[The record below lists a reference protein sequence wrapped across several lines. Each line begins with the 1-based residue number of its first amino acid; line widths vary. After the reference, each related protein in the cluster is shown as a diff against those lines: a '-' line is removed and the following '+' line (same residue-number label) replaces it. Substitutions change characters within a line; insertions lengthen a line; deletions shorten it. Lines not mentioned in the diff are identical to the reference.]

1 MIVTSPAPKVKPLEE
16 ELSRIVRA
24 SFSPAAPPPPV
35 EAERAC
41 LGAVLLR
48 NDLIPEVRAI
58 LDTVEQPFQVGQH
71 GELWRAVCALHD
83 AGKPV
88 DYASVSEYL
97 RVHGG
102 PLSPTATQVAGI
114 LDYHASFTA
123 GPHYARDVAAAAR
136 AREAV
141 HTAELAAAC
150 LRNGDTADAA
160 ALTARLSELT
170 TADMDEGLQ
179 PSDILNAPDP
189 PEPLFKNGPQP
200 GVLALLL
207 GDSGLG
213 KTFAALGLAVS
224 TSTGFT
230 IWPTFTPSRKLRVGM
245 VCAEDSAEIIKQRI
259 MAICAA
265 AHIGESVIREA
276 FSEGR
281 LSIFADANIPGPLFT
296 TNEYGAVTPSA
307 TFEKLGSWCR
317 KAKPDLLILDPFASV
332 AEVPENDNRAVNT
345 VAQELARFAART
357 GTSVVL
363 SHHTA
368 KSTRG
373 GEAGQHSAR
382 GASALPARSKWTALL
397 TREGQGLSLFI
408 AKGSYGAPLPP
419 VALERAPGGALL
431 EVDPR
436 RRMDRNAEELAAW
449 LADNKAVTVTENGI
463 EKNQRGGKTLLEAL
477 DWTPSHAL
485 AVLDRAKE
493 LRLVYNEER
502 KPSGGGSSYK
512 VLVGRKAQGMA
523 EVADNDCPF

>member
-1 MIVTSPAPKVKPLEE
+1 MPAAVMSQDSN
-16 ELSRIVRA
+16 LSRIVRA
-24 SFSPAAPPPPV
+24 SFAPAESPPPV
-35 EAERAC
+35 AAERAC

-58 LDTVEQPFQVGQH
+58 LDTVEQPFQVGEH

-88 DYASVSEYL
+88 DYASVSEFL
-97 RVHGG
+97 RVHNS
-102 PLSPTATQVAGI
+102 PLSPNATQVADI
-114 LDYHASFTA
+114 LDNGVA
-123 GPHYARDVAAAAR
+123 GYNAPAYARDVAAAAR
-136 AREAV
+136 SRDAER
-141 HTAELAAAC
+141 TAALLAAC
-150 LRNGDTADAA
+150 LRSGDTTAAA
-160 ALTARLSELT
+160 ALTTRLSELT
-170 TADMDEGLQ
+170 TGSADEGLQ
-179 PSDILNAPDP
+179 PSDILGAPDP

-224 TSTGFT
+224 TSTGFA
-230 IWPTFTPSRKLRVGM
+230 IWPSFKPSRKLRVGM
-245 VCAEDSAEIIKQRI
+245 VAAEDSREIIKQRI
-259 MAICAA
+259 LGICAA

-281 LSIFADANIPGPLFT
+281 LSIFADTSIPGPLFT

-345 VAQELARFAART
+345 VSQELARLAART
-357 GTSVVL
+357 GATVLL
-363 SHHTA
+363 SHHTSKGA
-368 KSTRG
+368 RG

-397 TREGQGLSLFI
+397 TREGQGLSLFL

-449 LADNKAVTVTENGI
+449 LADNEAVTVTENGI

-512 VLVGRKAQGMA
+512 VLVGRKAQSMA
-523 EVADNDCPF
+523 EAADNDCPF

>member
-1 MIVTSPAPKVKPLEE
+1 MPAAVMSQDS

-24 SFSPAAPPPPV
+24 SFAPAESQPPV
-35 EAERAC
+35 EAERAL
-41 LGAVLLR
+41 LGALLLAPDR
-48 NDLIPEVRAI
+48 ALPEVRGLLEA
-58 LDTVEQPFQVGQH
+58 TKEPFAVGQH
-71 GELWRAVCALHD
+71 REVWTAIIDLAD

-88 DYASVSEYL
+88 DPATVTEYL
-97 RVHGG
+97 RAHGG
-102 PLSPTATQVAGI
+102 PLAPSAAQVSALTDSAPTSC
-114 LDYHASFTA
+114 HAIT
-123 GPHYARDVAAAAR
+123 YARDVAAAAR
-136 AREAV
+136 SREGER
-141 HTAELAAAC
+141 TAEMVAVAW
-150 LRNGDTADAA
+150 RNGDTADAA

-230 IWPTFTPSRKLRVGM
+230 IWPSFKPSRKLRVGM
-245 VCAEDSAEIIKQRI
+245 VAAEDSAEIIKQRI

-307 TFEKLGSWCR
+307 TFERLSAWCR

-345 VAQELARFAART
+345 VSQELARLAARA
-357 GTSVVL
+357 GASVLL
-363 SHHTA
+363 SHHTSKGA
-368 KSTRG
+368 RG

-436 RRMDRNAEELAAW
+436 RRMDRNAEELAVW
-449 LADNKAVTVTENGI
+449 LANNKAVTVTENGI

>member
-1 MIVTSPAPKVKPLEE
+1 MSTSSRVADTLTRCIQESLAPQPT
-16 ELSRIVRA
+16 
-24 SFSPAAPPPPV
+24 PPPV
-35 EAERAC
+35 EVERAL
-41 LGAVLLR
+41 LGAVLLAPDR
-48 NDLIPEVRAI
+48 ALPEVRG
-58 LDTVEQPFQVGQH
+58 LLESVREPFAVGQH
-71 GELWRAVCALHD
+71 REVWTAIVDLAD
-83 AGKPV
+83 AGKPIDPATV
-88 DYASVSEYL
+88 TEHL
-97 RVHGG
+97 RAHGG
-102 PLSPTATQVAGI
+102 PLAPSAAQVSALTDSAPTSC
-114 LDYHASFTA
+114 HAPA
-123 GPHYARDVAAAAR
+123 YARDVAAAAR
-136 AREAV
+136 ARDAER
-141 HTAELAAAC
+141 TAALLAGC
-150 LRNGDTADAA
+150 LRSGDTTAAA
-160 ALTARLSELT
+160 ALAARVVELT
-170 TADMDEGLQ
+170 TGSADEGLQ
-179 PSDILNAPDP
+179 PSDILGAPDP
-189 PEPLFKNGPQP
+189 PEPLFRNGPQP

-213 KTFAALGLAVS
+213 KTFAALGVAVS
-224 TSTGFT
+224 TSTGFA
-230 IWPTFTPSRKLRVGM
+230 IWPSFKPSRKLRVGM
-245 VCAEDSAEIIKQRI
+245 VAAEDSREIIKQRI
-259 MAICAA
+259 LGICAA

-281 LSIFADANIPGPLFT
+281 LSIFADADIPGPLFT

-345 VAQELARFAART
+345 VSQELARLAART
-357 GTSVVL
+357 GATLLL
-363 SHHTA
+363 SHHTSKGA
-368 KSTRG
+368 RG

-502 KPSGGGSSYK
+502 KPSGGGNPYK

-523 EVADNDCPF
+523 EAADNDCPF